1 MQIPNPTYYKRLQ
14 LRNNEAT
21 YYFDNMTNFN
31 RWLDEVEANA
41 RGNRRYTDNGRE
53 AYDSFNTPTA
63 IQSNIRYQGESWY
76 GTTDYNL
83 VTGDMATFLFNT
95 QLETFVQRL
104 KSRTAVVSQV
114 DIDQRKK
121 IQFTQQEI
129 GIFSFDLAS
138 LGLVPVYYFYSK
150 LLDME
155 VSGDKVVVKKN
166 SAGEEVFD
174 SKGNKVFVHIYQQE
188 IKKHYV
194 EFNAKQNGYFS
205 NILGR
210 VVEKEELMLNQQTN
224 QFYYPFKPEIP
235 EHEVERLHKLN
246 PDGSKKFITN
256 FKKCYVHL
264 PKIKQSLPRFDI
276 IVGVGFVS
284 GGVDAVNQLP
294 YNAMGAITLAE
305 KLSASGINYRI
316 VVAFA
321 NRWRGKEVFS
331 FVSAKKDGEV
341 FDKNRMATMM
351 ADGRYIRGQGFRA
364 DIAMLYDANFG
375 DDIST
380 SIGSAVRDINLYRG
394 RYMEYLQNSTDPD
407 DLRASTNPASKIVFA
422 SAMTE
427 QEAEQQFNNAIEQI
441 TTGRIP

>member
-166 SAGEEVFD
+166 CAGEEVFD

-210 VVEKEELMLNQQTN
+210 VVEKEELMLDQQTN
-224 QFYYPFKPEIP
+224 QFYYPFKLFE
-235 EHEVERLHKLN
+235 LN
-246 PDGSKKFITN
+246 
-256 FKKCYVHL
+256 
-264 PKIKQSLPRFDI
+264 R
-276 IVGVGFVS
+276 
-284 GGVDAVNQLP
+284 
-294 YNAMGAITLAE
+294 
-305 KLSASGINYRI
+305 
-316 VVAFA
+316 
-321 NRWRGKEVFS
+321 
-331 FVSAKKDGEV
+331 
-341 FDKNRMATMM
+341 
-351 ADGRYIRGQGFRA
+351 
-364 DIAMLYDANFG
+364 
-375 DDIST
+375 
-380 SIGSAVRDINLYRG
+380 
-394 RYMEYLQNSTDPD
+394 
-407 DLRASTNPASKIVFA
+407 
-422 SAMTE
+422 
-427 QEAEQQFNNAIEQI
+427 
-441 TTGRIP
+441 